1 VLTPF
6 ERRCT
11 VVDENGARQKPV
23 LVFYIGGVTFAEI
36 SALRFVSTQGEGEHA
51 PGFVTTPTRVARMDC
66 ARVTTI
72 GCGAPRRAVNRDI
85 IIGTTKLISGSSMLD
100 TLMAAPIRPIP
111 AEQEGTV
118 G

>member
-1 VLTPF
+1 M
-6 ERRCT
+6 
-11 VVDENGARQKPV
+11 RQKPV

-36 SALRFVSTQGEGEHA
+36 SALRFVSSQGEGEHA
-51 PGFVTTPTRVARMDC
+51 SDPETIPTPGARVDC
-66 ARVTTI
+66 ACLTTI
-72 GCGAPRRAVNRDI
+72 GCGTPRLAVNRDI

-100 TLMAAPIRPIP
+100 TLMAVPIRPIP